1 MLNSGEGR
9 KGGIVMGDHPYRVLL
24 IEDNP
29 GDVQLVRLA
38 IEQAGL
44 AVRLHT
50 LSDGAIA
57 CEYLLK
63 LADQPKQVCPDVIVL
78 DLNLPGMDGYELL
91 KIFRD
96 HDGCRRT
103 PVIVAT
109 CSDRPWEM
117 ARMRRIGITDY
128 FVKPPF
134 VNDFCKLGDM
144 IKKALESPSQGP
156 SAND

>member
-1 MLNSGEGR
+1 LKS
-9 KGGIVMGDHPYRVLL
+9 HPYRVLL

-44 AVRLHT
+44 SVKLHT
-50 LSDGAIA
+50 LTDGALA
-57 CEYLLK
+57 CEYLLS
-63 LADQPKQVCPDVIVL
+63 LADDAKQACPDVIVL
-78 DLNLPGMDGYELL
+78 DLNLPGMNGYELL

-96 HDGCRRT
+96 HNGCRKT

-117 ARMRRIGITDY
+117 ARMRRIGISEY
-128 FVKPPF
+128 FVKPPRVDEF
-134 VNDFCKLGDM
+134 LKLGDM
-144 IKKALESPSQGP
+144 IKKVLETTSPRP
-156 SAND
+156 